1 LVPADG
7 FYEWQ
12 ARGKTKK
19 PFRIA
24 RRDGEAFAF
33 AGLWESWVNPNVSPI
48 NRPNDNH
55 ATVDTYTIATV
66 VASPAIAHIHYR
78 MPVIL
83 VPEDHHAWLRGDPA
97 QALSLLRPLPDAELQ
112 SFEVSP
118 RVGDIR
124 NDDASL
130 MAPCQEREPTLF

>member
-1 LVPADG
+1 
-7 FYEWQ
+7 
-12 ARGKTKK
+12 
-19 PFRIA
+19 
-24 RRDGEAFAF
+24 
-33 AGLWESWVNPNVSPI
+33 
-48 NRPNDNH
+48 
-55 ATVDTYTIATV
+55 
-66 VASPAIAHIHYR
+66 
-78 MPVIL
+78 VIL